1 MKLGLHFFK
10 LITFF
15 IVLSTQAQVFDPV
28 SWKTSVAENQ
38 EGDLFLITTA
48 TIEEGWHLYSQHIED
63 GGPIPTTFY
72 YPETIQ
78 KLGETVEGEGIEVDD
93 PNFGMRVKYFGKEVT
108 FRQKIALLNSLSKIQ
123 ASVEYMVCND
133 EKCLPPKEVDLIY
146 DVKNIEKLEISFISK
161 GENKKQEIPKNIVST
176 NKDETVAKESYWM
189 LFALSFLAGLT
200 ALITPCVFPMI
211 PMTVS
216 FFTKQSKNRAIGI
229 KNAIIYGLSIVVI
242 YVLLG
247 TLVVAIFGP
256 SALNELSTSVT
267 FNIAFFVILILFAF
281 AFLGAY
287 ELVLPSSWGT
297 KLDEKADKGGVLGI
311 FFMALALAVVSFS
324 CTGPIVGT
332 ALVQS
337 ASQGGIGP
345 IVSMLGFSLAIAIP
359 FTLFAVFPG
368 WMNSLPKSGG
378 WLNTVKVVLGFLEL
392 ALAFKFLSNADLVLQ
407 AHWLE
412 REVFIAIWIVVFLM
426 MGLYLLGKIRLS
438 HDYQAIE
445 KISVTR
451 LLLSMF
457 SFVLVAYL
465 IPGLFGAPVK
475 MLGAFVPPIEYSES
489 PNGFGAQQ
497 STHENL
503 PEGAHI
509 LSPYN
514 ILTFKDYD
522 LGLAYAKKVNK
533 PILLDFTGY
542 ACVNCRKMEQN
553 VWTDAKVLSILQN
566 KIVLIS
572 LHVDDRQSFDE
583 EEISPLTGKP
593 YRYKGQKWSHFQEQK
608 YKTNAQP
615 FYVVL
620 NAEGEDV
627 SKPVGYTPNVD
638 AYLSWLQNGI
648 SKASN

>member
-72 YPETIQ
+72 YSETIQ

-146 DVKNIEKLEISFISK
+146 DVKNIEKQEISFISK
-161 GENKKQEIPKNIVST
+161 GENKKQEIPKNVVST
-176 NKDETVAKESYWM
+176 NIEETVAKESYWM

-247 TLVVAIFGP
+247 TLVVAVFGP

-311 FFMALALAVVSFS
+311 FFMALALSVVSFS

-426 MGLYLLGKIRLS
+426 MGLYLLGKIRLP

-475 MLGAFVPPIEYSES
+475 MVGAFVPPIEYSES